1 VPAPAAEAEGAVNTV
16 YVGTLMSPTKPLV
29 EVTGPEKVV
38 EAIYESSHASF
49 SALSACRQSGLSAHV
64 FVPENLFSHV

>member
-1 VPAPAAEAEGAVNTV
+1 
-16 YVGTLMSPTKPLV
+16 MSPTKPLV

-49 SALSACRQSGLSAHV
+49 SVLSACRQSGLSAHV